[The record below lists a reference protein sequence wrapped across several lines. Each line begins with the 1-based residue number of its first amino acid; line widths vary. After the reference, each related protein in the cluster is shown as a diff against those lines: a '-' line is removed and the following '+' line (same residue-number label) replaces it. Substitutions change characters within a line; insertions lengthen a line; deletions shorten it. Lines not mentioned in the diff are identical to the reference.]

1 MYTESDVLDYVNEED
16 VKFVR
21 LAFFDLRGVQKN
33 ISIMAGQLESAFQ
46 NGVSFDASAIYG
58 FETPEKSDLFLHPD
72 PTTLSVLPW
81 RPNTGK
87 VVRMFCTI
95 SHPDGTPYKKDCRT
109 LLLNAVKKARKE
121 YGMEFSFGTEIEFYL
136 FKLDENGEPTKIPF
150 DNAGYMDIAP
160 EDKGENI
167 RREICFTLEQMG
179 MQPESSHHEEG
190 PGQNEIDFHYS
201 DALTAADNA
210 ATFKWIVRTR
220 ASSAGLYADFS
231 PKPLADKPG
240 SGFHINIS
248 CADASKKKNVLAGIL
263 KHAQELTYFMN
274 CTEASYDRLGS
285 YKAPR
290 YIAWGHENR
299 STFIRVP
306 STTDGSASRLEIR
319 TPDSECN
326 VYIVFTLLIYAALDG
341 IKNDLQP
348 PEEVREN
355 LFDCALSGKGAGY
368 GFTIAAGATGA
379 TGATGASSPNASSG
393 TNFAAIATLPDT
405 LDSAKKIADESPF
418 IKEVLGF

>member
-1 MYTESDVLDYVNEED
+1 MYSQSEVLEYVEEED
-16 VKFVR
+16 VQFVR

-33 ISIMAGQLESAFQ
+33 ISIMATQLRSAFE

-58 FETPEKSDLFLHPD
+58 FESAEKSDLFLHPD

-95 SHPDGTPYKKDCRT
+95 KHPDGTPYKKDCRT
-109 LLLNAVKKARKE
+109 MLANAVKKARD
-121 YGMEFSFGTEIEFYL
+121 EFGVEFGFGTEIEFYL
-136 FKLDENGEPTKIPF
+136 FKLDEKGEPTKLPF
-150 DNAGYMDIAP
+150 DNASYMDIAP

-179 MQPESSHHEEG
+179 IQPEASHHEEG

-220 ASSAGLYADFS
+220 AASNGLYADFS
-231 PKPLADKPG
+231 PKPLVNEAG
-240 SGFHINIS
+240 SGLHINIS
-248 CADASKKKNVLAGIL
+248 CSDASKKRAVLAGIL
-263 KHAQELTYFMN
+263 KHAEELTYYLN
-274 CTEASYDRLGS
+274 CTENSYNRLGAR
-285 YKAPR
+285 KAPC
-290 YIAWGHENR
+290 YIAWGYENR

-306 STTDGSASRLEIR
+306 AITNDDASRLEIR
-319 TPDSECN
+319 SPDCECN
-326 VYIVFTLLIYAALDG
+326 VYLAFTLLIHAALDG
-341 IKNDLQP
+341 IKNNLEP
-348 PEEVREN
+348 PEPVKEN
-355 LFDCALSGKGAGY
+355 LFKNDIDC
-368 GFTIAAGATGA
+368 
-379 TGATGASSPNASSG
+379 P
-393 TNFAAIATLPDT
+393 TLPDT
-405 LDSAKKIADESPF
+405 LDVAKKIAESSSF

>member
-1 MYTESDVLDYVNEED
+1 MYSESEVLDYVQEED

-21 LAFFDLRGVQKN
+21 LAFFDLKGVQKN
-33 ISIMAGQLESAFQ
+33 ISIMAGQLRSAFE

-72 PTTLSVLPW
+72 PRTISILPW

-95 SHPDGTPYKKDCRT
+95 SYADGKPYKKDCRT
-109 LLLNAVKKARKE
+109 LLANAVKKAKE
-121 YGMEFSFGTEIEFYL
+121 ECNIEFSFGTEIEFYL
-136 FKLDENGEPTKIPF
+136 FKLDEKGESTKIPF
-150 DNAGYMDIAP
+150 DNASYMDIAP
-160 EDKGENI
+160 EEKGENI

-179 MQPESSHHEEG
+179 IQPEASHHEEG

-220 ASSAGLYADFS
+220 AANAGLYADFS
-231 PKPLADKPG
+231 PKPLADKAG
-240 SGFHINIS
+240 SGLHINIS
-248 CADASKKKNVLAGIL
+248 CSDTSKKKNVLAGIL
-263 KHAQELTYFMN
+263 KHAEELTYYMN
-274 CTEASYDRLGS
+274 CTESSYDRLGS
-285 YKAPR
+285 CKAPR
-290 YIAWGHENR
+290 YIAWGEENR

-306 STTDGSASRLEIR
+306 AVTSEDASRIELR

-341 IKNDLQP
+341 IKNNLEP
-348 PEEVREN
+348 PEPISEN
-355 LFDCALSGKGAGY
+355 LFG
-368 GFTIAAGATGA
+368 
-379 TGATGASSPNASSG
+379 SPSTPLRDLKLKS
-393 TNFAAIATLPDT
+393 LPDT
-405 LDSAKKIADESPF
+405 LDSAKEIAEKSSF
-418 IKEVLGF
+418 IKDVLGF

>member
-1 MYTESDVLDYVNEED
+1 MYTVNDVLEYVQEED

-33 ISIMAGQLESAFQ
+33 ISIMAGQLESAFK

-72 PTTLSVLPW
+72 PTTVAILPW

-109 LLLNAVKKARKE
+109 LLANAVKKARE
-121 YGMEFSFGTEIEFYL
+121 DFGMEFRFGTEIEFYL
-136 FKLDENGEPTKIPF
+136 FKLDEKGEPTKIPF
-150 DNAGYMDIAP
+150 DNASYMDIAP

-179 MQPESSHHEEG
+179 IQPEASHHEEG

-210 ATFKWIVRTR
+210 ETFKWIVRTR
-220 ASSAGLYADFS
+220 AASAGLFADFS
-231 PKPLADKPG
+231 PKPISDQAG

-248 CADASKKKNVLAGIL
+248 ISDASKQRNMLAGIL
-263 KHAQELTYFMN
+263 KHAEELTYYMN
-274 CTEASYDRLGS
+274 CTEESYDRLGS
-285 YKAPR
+285 CKAPK
-290 YIAWGHENR
+290 YIAWGRENR

-306 STTDGSASRLEIR
+306 AITNDDASRIEIR

-326 VYIVFTLLIYAALDG
+326 PYIVFTLLIYAALDG
-341 IKNDLQP
+341 IKNNLEPSED
-348 PEEVREN
+348 VKEN
-355 LFDCALSGKGAGY
+355 LFTEGSSSLSKG
-368 GFTIAAGATGA
+368 IC
-379 TGATGASSPNASSG
+379 
-393 TNFAAIATLPDT
+393 TLPDT
-405 LDSAKKIADESPF
+405 LDSAREIAQKSSF
-418 IKEVLGF
+418 IKEALGF

>member
-1 MYTESDVLDYVNEED
+1 MYTVNDVLEYVQEED

-33 ISIMAGQLESAFQ
+33 ISIMAGQLESAFK

-72 PTTLSVLPW
+72 PTTVAILPW

-109 LLLNAVKKARKE
+109 LLSNAVKKARE
-121 YGMEFSFGTEIEFYL
+121 DFGMEFRFGTEIEFYL
-136 FKLDENGEPTKIPF
+136 FKLDEKGEPTKIPF
-150 DNAGYMDIAP
+150 DNASYMDIAP

-179 MQPESSHHEEG
+179 IQPEASHHEEG

-210 ATFKWIVRTR
+210 ETFKWIVRTR
-220 ASSAGLYADFS
+220 AASAGLFADFS
-231 PKPLADKPG
+231 PKPISDQAG

-248 CADASKKKNVLAGIL
+248 ISDASKQRNMLAGIL
-263 KHAQELTYFMN
+263 KHAEELTYYMN
-274 CTEASYDRLGS
+274 CTEESYDRLGS
-285 YKAPR
+285 CKAPK
-290 YIAWGHENR
+290 YIAWGRENR

-306 STTDGSASRLEIR
+306 AITNDDASRIEIR

-326 VYIVFTLLIYAALDG
+326 PYIVFTLLIYAALDG
-341 IKNDLQP
+341 IKNNLEP
-348 PEEVREN
+348 PEDVKEN
-355 LFDCALSGKGAGY
+355 LFTEGSPSLSKG
-368 GFTIAAGATGA
+368 IC
-379 TGATGASSPNASSG
+379 
-393 TNFAAIATLPDT
+393 TLPDT
-405 LDSAKKIADESPF
+405 LDSAREIAQKSSF
-418 IKEVLGF
+418 IKEALGF

>member
-1 MYTESDVLDYVNEED
+1 MYTVNDVLEYVQEED

-33 ISIMAGQLESAFQ
+33 ISIMAGQLESAFK

-72 PTTLSVLPW
+72 PTTVAILPW

-109 LLLNAVKKARKE
+109 LLSNAVKKARE
-121 YGMEFSFGTEIEFYL
+121 DFGMEFRFGTEIEFYL
-136 FKLDENGEPTKIPF
+136 FKLDEKGEPTKIPF
-150 DNAGYMDIAP
+150 DNASYMDIAP

-179 MQPESSHHEEG
+179 IQPEASHHEEG

-210 ATFKWIVRTR
+210 ETFKWIVRTR
-220 ASSAGLYADFS
+220 AASAGLFADFS
-231 PKPLADKPG
+231 PKPISDQAG

-248 CADASKKKNVLAGIL
+248 ISDASKQRNMLAGIL
-263 KHAQELTYFMN
+263 KHAEELTYCMN
-274 CTEASYDRLGS
+274 CTEESYARLGS
-285 YKAPR
+285 CKAPK
-290 YIAWGHENR
+290 YIAWGRENR

-306 STTDGSASRLEIR
+306 AITNDDASRIEIR

-326 VYIVFTLLIYAALDG
+326 PYIVFTLLIYAGLDG
-341 IKNDLQP
+341 IRNNLEP
-348 PEEVREN
+348 PEDVKEN
-355 LFDCALSGKGAGY
+355 LFTEGSPSLSKG
-368 GFTIAAGATGA
+368 IR
-379 TGATGASSPNASSG
+379 
-393 TNFAAIATLPDT
+393 TLPDT
-405 LDSAKKIADESPF
+405 LDSAREIAQKSSF
-418 IKEVLGF
+418 IKEALGF

>member
-1 MYTESDVLDYVNEED
+1 MYTVEEVLEYVQEED

-33 ISIMAGQLESAFQ
+33 ISIMAGQLENAFK

-72 PTTLSVLPW
+72 PTTVAILPW

-109 LLLNAVKKARKE
+109 MLANAVKKARNE
-121 YGMEFSFGTEIEFYL
+121 FGVDFSFGTEIEFYL
-136 FKLDENGEPTKIPF
+136 FKLDEKGEPTKIPF
-150 DNAGYMDIAP
+150 DNASYMDIAP

-179 MQPESSHHEEG
+179 IQPEASHHEEG
-190 PGQNEIDFHYS
+190 PGQNEIDFHHS

-220 ASSAGLYADFS
+220 AASAGLYADFS
-231 PKPLADKPG
+231 PKPIADKAG

-248 CADASKKKNVLAGIL
+248 CSDVSKKQNVLAGIL
-263 KHAQELTYFMN
+263 KHAEELTYYMN

-285 YKAPR
+285 CKAPK
-290 YIAWGHENR
+290 YIAWGRENR

-306 STTDGSASRLEIR
+306 AITSDDASRMEIR

-326 VYIVFTLLIYAALDG
+326 PYIVFTLLIYAALDG
-341 IKNDLQP
+341 IKNNLMP
-348 PEEVREN
+348 PEDVKEN
-355 LFDCALSGKGAGY
+355 LFESALREPQG
-368 GFTIAAGATGA
+368 
-379 TGATGASSPNASSG
+379 PQ
-393 TNFAAIATLPDT
+393 AIQTLPDT
-405 LDSAKKIADESPF
+405 LDSAREIAQNSSF
-418 IKEVLGF
+418 IKEALGF

>member
-1 MYTESDVLDYVNEED
+1 MYSQSEVLEYVEEED

-33 ISIMAGQLESAFQ
+33 ISIMATQLQSAFE

-72 PTTLSVLPW
+72 PRTISILPW

-109 LLLNAVKKARKE
+109 LLANAVKKAKAE
-121 YGMEFSFGTEIEFYL
+121 FNVDFSFGTEIEFYL
-136 FKLDENGEPTKIPF
+136 FKLDEKGEPTKIPF
-150 DNAGYMDIAP
+150 DNASYMDIAP

-179 MQPESSHHEEG
+179 IQPEASHHEEG
-190 PGQNEIDFHYS
+190 PGQNEIDFRYS

-220 ASSAGLYADFS
+220 AASAGLYADFS
-231 PKPLADKPG
+231 PKPLADKAG

-248 CADASKKKNVLAGIL
+248 CSDNTKKRNVLAGIL
-263 KHAQELTYFMN
+263 KHAEELTYYMN

-285 YKAPR
+285 CKAPC

-299 STFIRVP
+299 SAFIRVP
-306 STTDGSASRLEIR
+306 ATTNADASRIEIR

-326 VYIVFTLLIYAALDG
+326 VYLVFTLLIHAALDG
-341 IKNDLQP
+341 IKNNLEP
-348 PEEVREN
+348 PEPITEN
-355 LFDCALSGKGAGY
+355 LFDKSHGPSTPLRDLRLKS
-368 GFTIAAGATGA
+368 
-379 TGATGASSPNASSG
+379 
-393 TNFAAIATLPDT
+393 LPDT
-405 LDSAKKIADESPF
+405 LDSAREIAEQSSF
-418 IKEVLGF
+418 IKDALGF